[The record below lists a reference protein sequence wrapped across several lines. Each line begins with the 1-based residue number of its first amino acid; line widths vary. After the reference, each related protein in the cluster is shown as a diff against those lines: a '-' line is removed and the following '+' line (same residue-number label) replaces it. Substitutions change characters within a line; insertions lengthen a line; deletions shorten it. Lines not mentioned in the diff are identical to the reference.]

1 MNLPAKRETHQ
12 YERSAQRGVRDTKT
26 NRFLVYLALV
36 GGSVLFMLPLYV
48 MVALSLKTEDEI
60 ANSSMW
66 SWPAHATIDNYTKLI
81 TDPELDFARKFLN
94 TFLLASVPTIAGIVT
109 AAMVSYPFARLRF
122 VGRDRLFFI
131 LLATMM
137 LPGVVTMVPNYVL
150 MSKLGWINTYKPFI
164 IPAFFG
170 GGAYIIFF
178 IRQYMMGIPREL
190 DEAAKIDGA
199 SHAVIFWR
207 VILPNCTPVL
217 ATFGVLGFVGGFKD
231 FMGPLMYLSDP
242 KMMNLEVGLRSLQT
256 AHKTEFHLLMAGS
269 MLVLAPI
276 FIIFVLGQKYFARG
290 ITLSGGK

>member
-1 MNLPAKRETHQ
+1 MSDVHNYHRSAKR
-12 YERSAQRGVRDTKT
+12 GVWAARA
-26 NRFLVYLALV
+26 NRVLLYIALV
-36 GGSVLFMLPLYV
+36 GGSVLFMLPLYI

-60 ANSSMW
+60 ANTSMW
-66 SWPAHATIDNYTKLI
+66 SWPVHATFDNYTKLI
-81 TDPELDFARKFLN
+81 TDPELDFARKFAN
-94 TFLLASVPTIAGIVT
+94 TLLLASVPTIGSIVT
-109 AAMVSYPFARLRF
+109 AAMVAYPFARLRF
-122 VGRDRLFFI
+122 AGRDRLFFI

-170 GGAYIIFF
+170 GGAFLIFF
-178 IRQYMMGIPREL
+178 IRQFMMGIPREL

-199 SHAVIFWR
+199 TNATVFWR
-207 VILPNCTPVL
+207 IIFPNCTPVL

-242 KMMNLEVGLRSLQT
+242 KLMNLEVGLRSLQT

-269 MLVLAPI
+269 MLVLLPI
-276 FIIFVLGQKYFARG
+276 FIIFILGQKYFSRG
-290 ITLSGGK
+290 LTLSGGK